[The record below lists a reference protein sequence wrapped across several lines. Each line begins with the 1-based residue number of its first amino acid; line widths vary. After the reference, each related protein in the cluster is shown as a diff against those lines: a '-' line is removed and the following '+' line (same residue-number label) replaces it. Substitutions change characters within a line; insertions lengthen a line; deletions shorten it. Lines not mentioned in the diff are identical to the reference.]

1 MNKMEFMKLISKD
14 NLFLDNSKYLF
25 HFLELISKN
34 YFHLD
39 EIPPR

>member
-25 HFLELISKN
+25 HFLRINFKEFS
-34 YFHLD
+34 
-39 EIPPR
+39 P